1 MMSFTL
7 LFAANQDTIPS
18 SPLVAHLLLVL
29 LFAGIIGGTT
39 SFLVDILEDISKK
52 SWIAFLKYNLLG
64 LLSSLTVPLF
74 LNTISSSLVED
85 AIDPT
90 TNSWPVKLLII
101 LGFCL
106 VAAFSSRKFIDSIT
120 NAVFRGIEDAKSA
133 AQDAKKAAQEAI
145 EAAKRIEAAVSQGDE
160 PDPQEPQPEE
170 RIREVQA
177 SSSVRN
183 KQYQID
189 GLSKNENAVITAM
202 INSRYNA
209 ARAESGIRRDT
220 GLAADELS
228 QCIASL
234 IEKNLV
240 AERSTAEG
248 FTKFYLTSAA
258 LGQVQ
263 AAPSVQQ

>member
-1 MMSFTL
+1 MNSTL
-7 LFAANQDTIPS
+7 LFASNQGAIPS
-18 SPLVAHLLLVL
+18 SPLVTHLLLVL

-90 TNSWPVKLLII
+90 TGSWPVKLLII

-133 AQDAKKAAQEAI
+133 AQDAKQAAQEAI
-145 EAAKRIEAAVSQGDE
+145 EAAKRIKATVSQGDE

-170 RIREVQA
+170 RIREMQA
-177 SSSVRN
+177 TSPAQN

-189 GLSKNENAVITAM
+189 GLSENENAVITAM
-202 INSRYNA
+202 INSRYN

-258 LGQVQ
+258 LGQLQ

>member
-1 MMSFTL
+1 MMNSTL
-7 LFAANQDTIPS
+7 LSASDQGAIPS

-85 AIDPT
+85 AIDPKT
-90 TNSWPVKLLII
+90 DSWPVKLLII

-133 AQDAKKAAQEAI
+133 AQDAKQAAQEAI

-170 RIREVQA
+170 RIREMQSTSPVP
-177 SSSVRN
+177 N
-183 KQYQID
+183 KQYHID
-189 GLSKNENAVITAM
+189 GLSENENAVITAM
-202 INSRYNA
+202 INSRYN

-228 QCIASL
+228 QCIACL

-263 AAPSVQQ
+263 AAPSL